1 MASGLDQWLG
11 KLEAHNEI
19 GEALT
24 QRLQK
29 AEEEVQQYVGGRTAL
44 KAAAEKVGALG
55 AIVEADLNEGKLSFD
70 SELKAAEYVKR
81 TIIRAREILLN
92 LADGTQSREIASAGK
107 VSALKESRELV
118 LRHCLTAKA
127 RAEQLTAAAKEIEEQ
142 LNQPPSDEDGEAD
155 IKEPRQPRASGQHP
169 ARSSLDERR
178 AQAALERARAATEGD
193 SPVEGSPAVEG
204 EVVAVE
210 ETVEVSVPEPVKKK
224 RGRPRKVRE

>member
-44 KAAAEKVGALG
+44 KAAAENVGALG

-70 SELKAAEYVKR
+70 SELKASEYIKK

-92 LADGTQSREIASAGK
+92 LADGAQSREIAAAGK

-127 RAEQLTAAAKEIEEQ
+127 RAEQLTAAAKEVEEQ
-142 LNQPPSDEDGEAD
+142 LRHPAPEGEEDASV
-155 IKEPRQPRASGQHP
+155 KEPRQPRASGQHP
-169 ARSSLDERR
+169 ARSSGR
-178 AQAALERARAATEGD
+178 TT
-193 SPVEGSPAVEG
+193 GSGCPRTSTG
-204 EVVAVE
+204 
-210 ETVEVSVPEPVKKK
+210 
-224 RGRPRKVRE
+224 RGGRCNAF